1 MDKEIFRVDKFVV
14 PEYAR
19 EEFLT
24 RVHAT
29 HEVLRTQPGFVQDA
43 ILEQTFGPGEFN
55 FVTIVEWENSDA
67 IEVARRAVAALH
79 QKMNFDAQA
88 MIGRLGIRT
97 DIANYK
103 RVERAM
109 AAE

>member
-1 MDKEIFRVDKFVV
+1 MGEEIFRVDKFVV
-14 PEYAR
+14 SAHAR

-29 HEVLRTQPGFVQDA
+29 HEVLRTQAGFVRDA
-43 ILEQTFGPGEFN
+43 ILEQTSGPGEFN
-55 FVTIVEWENSDA
+55 FVTVVEWENSDA
-67 IEVARRAVAALH
+67 IDGARRAVAALH

-88 MIGRLGIRT
+88 MINRLEIRA

-103 RVERAM
+103 RVEPAM